1 MTNVTEPVRRRRL
14 LATVGASLTVAT
26 AGCEGFPEPGG
37 PWRRLSFSDIRA
49 EEIED
54 RWVVTFELEKQNQ
67 SPDDLAGFHDIR
79 VHGYDRDRTEV
90 CSKRIGTI
98 EDEYSGGN
106 GLPVEME
113 CSAFPTMLTYSVA
126 ESICADDIST
136 EINIAVYREE
146 NGWLHDYHDRDCG
159 EGLPP
164 EPRDPDPIGGE

>member
-1 MTNVTEPVRRRRL
+1 MTNMTESVRRRRL

-26 AGCEGFPEPGG
+26 AGCDGFPEHRG
-37 PWRRLSFSDIRA
+37 PWRRLTFSDIRA

-79 VHGYDRDRTEV
+79 VHGYDRDRREV
-90 CSKRIGTI
+90 CAKWIGTI
-98 EDEYSGGN
+98 AEPST
-106 GLPVEME
+106 VRQRMEME

>member
-1 MTNVTEPVRRRRL
+1 MTNVMESVRRRRL

-37 PWRRLSFSDIRA
+37 PWRQLTFGTIQV
-49 EEIED
+49 EEEENG
-54 RWVVTFELEKQNQ
+54 WVVSFTLRKQHQ
-67 SPDDLAGFHDIR
+67 GSEDLKAFHDVR
-79 VHGYDRDRTEV
+79 VHGYGRDRTEV

-136 EINIAVYREE
+136 EIKIAVYGEE